1 MFRKRVGILVIAC
14 AVLLFSGMGLPAWA
28 DSYEGARTGQVAA
41 DRININSAS
50 REELIKLKG
59 VGPANAD
66 RIIEYREKHGP
77 FQRPEDITKVKGIG
91 EKKWE
96 ANRDVITVE

>member
-77 FQRPEDITKVKGIG
+77 FQKAEDITKVKGIG

>member
-28 DSYEGARTGQVAA
+28 DSYEHTDKAQVAA
-41 DRININSAS
+41 ERVNINTAS

-77 FQRPEDITKVKGIG
+77 FQKAEDITKVKGIG

>member
-28 DSYEGARTGQVAA
+28 NSYEGAQTGQVAA
-41 DRININSAS
+41 ERVNINTAS